1 MASAFSDEVASYPP
15 REIKSNNRG
24 NYPGF
29 QNQILL
35 KRTVNI
41 LDYFLG
47 TPELVN
53 NVNIFILLFI

>member
-15 REIKSNNRG
+15 REIKSRG

-29 QNQILL
+29 QNQILF
-35 KRTVNI
+35 KRAVNI

-47 TPELVN
+47 TPELIN